1 MAGIKGAEGEI
12 AGETTGGG
20 GYRRNRG
27 GEEAGWRK
35 GMDLTSGPG
44 RSARERGKER
54 RSGPCE
60 GVWARKKS
68 RRQPGW
74 VVWAERK
81 GEKGCGGFVFLFSFF
96 FKSFF
101 F

>member
-68 RRQPGW
+68 GLVGLFGP
-74 VVWAERK
+74 K
-81 GEKGCGGFVFLFSFF
+81 GREKRVEGLFFCFLFF